1 MAGDRWTFLVVRG
14 EDDPVRQYSLSLRTI
29 RLLGGVAALSV
40 LAIVASTAILL
51 SDAATRVQ
59 AHSLQ
64 ARNQV
69 LEEELSGFQARI
81 GDLEQSLDRVASN
94 DAHFRSLAGLEVID
108 PEVLE
113 AGVGGPGLG
122 SPENSPL
129 WPTDPATTNSIFA
142 TGYDLSALE
151 RRARLL
157 SESLEEATDS
167 VLAHRNLLES
177 TPSLLPT
184 QGWLSSRF
192 SQSRMHPVHNRPLPH
207 EGVDISAPTGT
218 PIMAA
223 AKGRVVRSGWVVGYG
238 LTVEIDHGYGF
249 QTLYGHASKLIVQVG
264 DEVLRG
270 DVIAQVGSTGITT
283 APNLHYEVK
292 VNGVAQDPSRFI
304 LPDYVR
310 N

>member
-1 MAGDRWTFLVVRG
+1 MAGDRWTFLVMRG
-14 EDDPVRQYSLSLRTI
+14 EDDPVQQYSLSTRALRMGAWAGGAAGFAVLCSVLILAAGALNRFEATGLEARNAALEQELGQFQDRI
-29 RLLGGVAALSV
+29 RTLESTLDQVAA
-40 LAIVASTAILL
+40 
-51 SDAATRVQ
+51 
-59 AHSLQ
+59 
-64 ARNQV
+64 
-69 LEEELSGFQARI
+69 
-81 GDLEQSLDRVASN
+81 N
-94 DAHFRSLAGLEVID
+94 DANFRNLAGLEVID

-122 SPENSPL
+122 RPEVSPL
-129 WPTDPATTNSIFA
+129 WSTDSVTTKSIFA
-142 TGYDLSALE
+142 TSYDLSALE

-184 QGWLSSRF
+184 DGWLSSRF

-207 EGVDISAPTGT
+207 EGVDIAAPSGT
-218 PIMAA
+218 PILAA
-223 AKGRVVRSGWVVGYG
+223 AKGRVIRSGWVVGYG
-238 LTVEIDHGYGF
+238 LTVEIDHGFGF
-249 QTLYGHASKLIVQVG
+249 TTLYGHASKLIVQVG
-264 DEVLRG
+264 DEVTRG

-292 VNGVAQDPSRFI
+292 VRGVPQDPSRFI